1 MGSKVSMK
9 KKMDGVLMIM
19 FLVSFLY
26 SAPFAYSSDTKMD
39 HSTHTGKRIH
49 ESRVQDFRLAYHL
62 LELPGNNYHHLM
74 VYIIDEQGNSVT
86 KATVGYLIEGPS
98 DSKQKVMAES
108 MGTAFGGNV
117 NFNKSGNYIVR
128 TKAVFDDVKLLD
140 EFSFDI
146 K

>member
-1 MGSKVSMK
+1 MERNVSMK
-9 KKMDGVLMIM
+9 KKMDGVLMSM

-26 SAPFAYSSDTKMD
+26 SAPFAY
-39 HSTHTGKRIH
+39 
-49 ESRVQDFRLAYHL
+49 

-74 VYIIDEQGNSVT
+74 VYIIDGQGNSVT
-86 KATVGYLIEGPS
+86 KATVGYLIEGPGG
-98 DSKQKVMAES
+98 SKQKVMAES

-128 TKAVFDDVKLLD
+128 TKAVFDDVKILD
-140 EFSFDI
+140 KFTFEI